1 MLILNKYLN
10 QNTKIIISV
19 IVGMIWIYFR
29 TEDCYKMLPRQEV
42 LPTIFVGIW
51 IYLNYLEPLF
61 LPIGLGMMMLY
72 KICF

>member
-10 QNTKIIISV
+10 ENTKIIIAVV
-19 IVGMIWIYFR
+19 IGMIWIYFR

-42 LPTIFVGIW
+42 LPTIFVGFW

-61 LPIGLGMMMLY
+61 LPIGLGMMVLY